1 VVAKW
6 LKPAGLIAALVK
18 PQFEAGPAQVGKGGV
33 VRDPAVHRQVLERV
47 AGYAVSQGLAL
58 RGLVRSPITGP
69 AGNVE
74 FFLHL
79 KQAASQEDF
88 DLPAAIA
95 GCLTG
100 AMGEEIVGAV

>member
-1 VVAKW
+1 VI
-6 LKPAGLIAALVK
+6 PLVK
-18 PQFEAGPAQVGKGGV
+18 PQFEAQPEQVSKKGV